1 MYETEKKPIYLLW
14 NIKAT
19 KELNDMVK
27 LSFFV
32 NGILDVHP
40 KYVSDKSFTTKREW
54 SNPFFGMEMVMTVG
68 KTKKAEEK

>member
-1 MYETEKKPIYLLW
+1 
-14 NIKAT
+14 
-19 KELNDMVK
+19 MVK

-40 KYVSDKSFTTKREW
+40 KYVSDKSSTTKREW

-68 KTKKAEEK
+68 KTKKTEEK